1 MPSNIKYVPLAVPDS
16 PEDLSSYLQRELG
29 RVSEVIDNISSGHLD
44 KVYVEPPRPREGDIR
59 YADGSDWD
67 AGQGENLYYFDGT
80 IWKAFAGGSGA
91 GDFAQLADTTNQTAG
106 TINVEQGITWNTTAY
121 SQGISV
127 DGTDASK
134 IYFTHSGKYYIN
146 FSCLLH
152 SESANNKDI
161 WIYPAINGTAITG
174 SGIHHTLASND
185 HKRTLAKAGIFEI
198 TAGDYLQAMWAVN
211 DLDLDLHPE
220 AATAF
225 APATPSATLSIIQVS
240 Q

>member
-80 IWKAFAGGSGA
+80 VWRAFAGGSGA
-91 GDFAQLADTTNQTAG
+91 GDYAQLADTTNQTVGAVN
-106 TINVEQGITWNTTAY
+106 IAQGITWNTTAY

-198 TAGDYLQAMWAVN
+198 TAGDYLQAMWAV
-211 DLDLDLHPE
+211 DDSDLDLHPE

>member
-1 MPSNIKYVPLAVPDS
+1 MAYKYTPLPIPKGQDEV
-16 PEDLSSYLQRELG
+16 LVRYLQEEL
-29 RVSEVIDNISSGHLD
+29 RRISETVNDISDGHLD
-44 KVYVEPPRPREGDIR
+44 KVHVEPPRPREGDIR
-59 YADGSDWD
+59 YADGSDWNPS
-67 AGQGENLYYFDGT
+67 QGESLYYFDGT
-80 IWKAFAGGSGA
+80 NWITFGSGFGGA
-91 GDFAQLADTTNQTAG
+91 GDFAQLADTTNQTVTA
-106 TINVEQGITWNTTAY
+106 INTAQGITWNTTAY

-152 SESANNKDI
+152 SESSSNKDI
-161 WIYPAINGTAITG
+161 WIYPAINGTTITG

-185 HKRTLAKAGIFEI
+185 HKRTLSKAGIFEI
-198 TAGDYLQAMWAVN
+198 TAGDYLQAMWAVDDT
-211 DLDLDLHPE
+211 DLDLSPE

>member
-1 MPSNIKYVPLAVPDS
+1 MAYKYTPLPIPKGQDEV
-16 PEDLSSYLQRELG
+16 LVRYLQEEL
-29 RVSEVIDNISSGHLD
+29 RRISETVNDISDGHLD
-44 KVYVEPPRPREGDIR
+44 KVHVEPPRPREGDIR
-59 YADGSDWD
+59 YADGSDWN

-80 IWKAFAGGSGA
+80 VWRGFAGGSGA
-91 GDFAQLADTTNQTAG
+91 GDFAQLADTTNQTAAA
-106 TINVEQGITWNTTAY
+106 INTSYGITWNTEAY

-127 DGTDASK
+127 DDTDTSK

-161 WIYPAINGTAITG
+161 WIYPAINGTAITN
-174 SGIHHTLASND
+174 SGIHHTIASND
-185 HKRTLAKAGIFEI
+185 HKRTLSKAGIFEI
-198 TAGDYLQAMWAVN
+198 TAGDYLQAMWAVD

>member
-1 MPSNIKYVPLAVPDS
+1 MAYKYTPLPIPKGQDEV
-16 PEDLSSYLQRELG
+16 LVRYLQEEL
-29 RVSEVIDNISSGHLD
+29 RRISETVNDISDGHLD
-44 KVYVEPPRPREGDIR
+44 KVHVEPPRPREGDIR
-59 YADGSDWD
+59 YADGSDWNPS
-67 AGQGENLYYFDGT
+67 QGESLYYFDGT
-80 IWKAFAGGSGA
+80 NWITFGSGFGGA
-91 GDFAQLADTTNQTAG
+91 GDFAQLADTTNQTA
-106 TINVEQGITWNTTAY
+106 TAINTSYGITWNTTAY

-127 DGTDASK
+127 DDTDASK

-161 WIYPAINGTAITG
+161 WVYPAINGTAITG

-185 HKRTLAKAGIFEI
+185 HKRTLSKAGIFDI

>member
-1 MPSNIKYVPLAVPDS
+1 MS
-16 PEDLSSYLQRELG
+16 
-29 RVSEVIDNISSGHLD
+29 
-44 KVYVEPPRPREGDIR
+44 DIR
-59 YADGSDWD
+59 YAKLPVPENPEELPSYLNDELRRISEVISNIADGHTDKSFVSVDKPRTGDKRYADGTNWNP
-67 AGQGENLYYFDGT
+67 GQGENLYYYDGT
-80 IWKAFAGGSGA
+80 NWIAYAGGSGA

-106 TINVEQGITWNTTAY
+106 AVNIAQGITWNTTAY

-152 SESANNKDI
+152 SESANNKNI
-161 WIYPAINGTAITG
+161 WIYPAINGTEITG
-174 SGIHHTLASND
+174 SGIHHTLATND
-185 HKRTLAKAGIFEI
+185 HKRTLAKAGIFDI

>member
-1 MPSNIKYVPLAVPDS
+1 MS
-16 PEDLSSYLQRELG
+16 
-29 RVSEVIDNISSGHLD
+29 
-44 KVYVEPPRPREGDIR
+44 DIR
-59 YADGSDWD
+59 YAKLPVPENSEELPEYLNSELRRISEVINNIADGYTDKSYVAVDKPRAGDKRYADGTNWNP
-67 AGQGENLYYFDGT
+67 GQGENLYYYDGT
-80 IWKAFAGGSGA
+80 NWIAYAGGSGA
-91 GDFAQLADTTNQTAG
+91 GDFAQLADTTNQTA
-106 TINVEQGITWNTTAY
+106 TAINTSYGITWNTTAY

-161 WIYPAINGTAITG
+161 CIYPAINGTEITG
-174 SGIHHTLASND
+174 SGIHHTLATND
-185 HKRTLAKAGIFEI
+185 HKRTLSKAGIFDI
-198 TAGDYLQAMWAVN
+198 TAGDYLQAMWAV
-211 DLDLDLHPE
+211 DDTDLDLHPE

>member
-1 MPSNIKYVPLAVPDS
+1 MASNIKYVPLPVPDNT
-16 PEDLSSYLQRELG
+16 EDLPAYLQNEL
-29 RVSEVIDNISSGHLD
+29 RRISEVSNNISDGHLD
-44 KVYVEPPRPREGDIR
+44 EVHVEPPRPRAGDLR
-59 YADGSDWD
+59 YADGSDWNP
-67 AGQGENLYYFDGT
+67 GQGNNFYYFDGT
-80 IWKAFAGGSGA
+80 VWRAYTGGSGA
-91 GDFAQLADTTNQTAG
+91 GDFAQLADTTNQTASA
-106 TINVEQGITWNTTAY
+106 INTSYGITWNTEAY

-127 DGTDASK
+127 DDTDTSK

-225 APATPSATLSIIQVS
+225 APATPSATLSIIQLS
-240 Q
+240 G

>member
-1 MPSNIKYVPLAVPDS
+1 MAYKYTSLPTPNK
-16 PEDLSSYLQRELG
+16 PEELPEYLQNEL
-29 RVSEVIDNISSGHLD
+29 RKISEAINNISDGHLD
-44 KVYVEPPRPREGDIR
+44 EVHVEPPRPRAGDLR
-59 YADGSDWD
+59 YADGSDWNP
-67 AGQGENLYYFDGT
+67 GQGNNFYYYDGT
-80 IWKAFAGGSGA
+80 VWIAYAGGSGA
-91 GDFAQLADTTNQTAG
+91 GDFAQLADTTNQTVSAVN
-106 TINVEQGITWNTTAY
+106 TAQGITWNTIAY

-174 SGIHHTLASND
+174 STIFHTLASND

-198 TAGDYLQAMWAVN
+198 TAGDYLQAMWAVD

-225 APATPSATLSIIQVS
+225 APASPSATLSIIQVS

>member
-80 IWKAFAGGSGA
+80 VWRAFAGGSGA

-106 TINVEQGITWNTTAY
+106 AINVEQGITWNTTAY

-127 DGTDASK
+127 DGTDTSK

-185 HKRTLAKAGIFEI
+185 HKRTLSKAGIFEI
-198 TAGDYLQAMWAVN
+198 TSGDYLQAMWAVN